1 MFFKRKQIIASLILS
16 LFFNFNIFNNFN
28 DNYKITFIGDEIQ
41 KAYEETPDVIVNGI
55 KLDDDYI
62 GYTYADLAIYSLPF
76 TETSS
81 PSSEGGPYREA
92 CWISRISSF
101 QHRISNSSPIQTNR
115 PTSLF
120 HQSDEIE

>member
-1 MFFKRKQIIASLILS
+1 MEKYFVILQNSPLSAGDSVSSSVSNASV
-16 LFFNFNIFNNFN
+16 
-28 DNYKITFIGDEIQ
+28 
-41 KAYEETPDVIVNGI
+41 AV
-55 KLDDDYI
+55 
-62 GYTYADLAIYSLPF
+62 PF

-120 HQSDEIE
+120 HQSDEIESSIT